1 VGRPGNWESVALK
14 ICIYGAGA
22 VGGHAGALWARAGH
36 EVTVIARGSQLEAIR
51 KKGHLSYVAKD
62 ERFLAPVRA
71 VATPEVAGVQDVVVL
86 TVKAPSLGEVAGRLA
101 PLLGPETP
109 IIAALNGIPWWFFSG
124 IGGALEGRQLKTLD
138 PDGRLAA
145 GIPIDRVIGC
155 VLYIA
160 AEVTAPAE
168 ITHSFG
174 GRWVLGEPKSGM
186 TPRLERLRRELTV
199 AGLTMQASAAIRGD
213 ICHKLIGN
221 MSGNTVSALT
231 YATSIEMLEH
241 PPTSDVIMAMLREGI
256 AVSKALGVTI
266 PGSIEERVGIM
277 KGLGSFKSSTLQD
290 VERGRPIEADGLILS
305 VQEIARMVG
314 VPTPTIDVIGALIA
328 LRAKTLLKGS
338 NA

>member
-1 VGRPGNWESVALK
+1 LK

-22 VGGHAGALWARAGH
+22 VGGHAAALWARAGH
-36 EVTVIARGSQLEAIR
+36 DVTVIARGSQLDAIR
-51 KKGHLSYVAKD
+51 EKGQLSYIAKD
-62 ERFLAPVRA
+62 ERFTAPVRA
-71 VATPEVAGVQDVVVL
+71 AATPEEAGVQDVVIL
-86 TVKAPSLGEVAGRLA
+86 TVKAPSLGEVAGRLG
-101 PLLGPETP
+101 PLLGSETP
-109 IIAALNGIPWWFFSG
+109 IVAALNGIPWWFFSG
-124 IGGALEGRQLKTLD
+124 IGGALEGRRLSTLD

-174 GRWVLGEPKSGM
+174 GRWVLGEPKGGV
-186 TPRLERLRRELTV
+186 TPRLERLVREMTV
-199 AGLTMQASAAIRGD
+199 PGLTMQGSAAIRGD

-241 PPTSDVIMAMLREGI
+241 PQTSEVVMAMLREGI

-266 PGSIEERVGIM
+266 PGSVEERVGIM
-277 KGLGSFKSSTLQD
+277 KSLGSFKSSTLQD

-305 VQEIARMVG
+305 VQEIARMIG

-328 LRAKTLLKGS
+328 LRAKTLLRAPS
-338 NA
+338 A

>member
-1 VGRPGNWESVALK
+1 MK

-22 VGGHAGALWARAGH
+22 VGGHAAALWARAGH
-36 EVTVIARGSQLEAIR
+36 DVTVIARGSQLDAIR
-51 KKGHLSYVAKD
+51 EKGQLSYIAKD
-62 ERFLAPVRA
+62 ERFTAPVRA
-71 VATPEVAGVQDVVVL
+71 AATPEEAGVQDVVIL
-86 TVKAPSLGEVAGRLA
+86 TVKAPSLGEVAGRLG
-101 PLLGPETP
+101 PLLGSETP
-109 IIAALNGIPWWFFSG
+109 IVAALNGIPWWFFSG
-124 IGGALEGRQLKTLD
+124 IGGALEGRRLSTLD

-174 GRWVLGEPKSGM
+174 GRWVLGEPKGGV
-186 TPRLERLRRELTV
+186 TPRLERLVREMTV
-199 AGLTMQASAAIRGD
+199 PGLTMQGSAAIRGD

-241 PPTSDVIMAMLREGI
+241 PQTSEVVMAMLREGI

-266 PGSIEERVGIM
+266 PGSVEERVGIM
-277 KGLGSFKSSTLQD
+277 KSLGSFKSSTLQD

-305 VQEIARMVG
+305 VQEIARMIG

-328 LRAKTLLKGS
+328 LRAKTLLRAPS
-338 NA
+338 A